1 MPVYPSENDQNG
13 ESNNQGLSDKNQD
26 LLTTACSQLQEG
38 IQQHKEG
45 KLQFAIVSLTESW
58 KKFQLLG
65 DLSKQ
70 IKALR
75 YLTLVAYNHGEYQ
88 FVIKYGHKCL
98 SLEPELKIQEQ
109 ILSYMGNAY
118 RHLGNYES
126 AIQFL
131 DKEVRKLWDLS
142 NKRNKVNIQKL
153 SDQAIKIE
161 EILQK
166 LQTDVDS
173 NQTNL
178 LKMRNSIETNM
189 KNIENL
195 GSSEEDLNS
204 IRMNISSI
212 DTQLMLLDDTV
223 QALNNYK
230 NQLNQTILEIQT
242 QISSSEDLFSTEEN
256 EN

>member
-1 MPVYPSENDQNG
+1 MKVERKFPEYLKRSNSGGLLVGFIYVLVFMSILFLWIWQTFETENDK
-13 ESNNQGLSDKNQD
+13 S
-26 LLTTACSQLQEG
+26 LLNTIDERLNLIE
-38 IQQHKEG
+38 
-45 KLQFAIVSLTESW
+45 
-58 KKFQLLG
+58 
-65 DLSKQ
+65 
-70 IKALR
+70 
-75 YLTLVAYNHGEYQ
+75 
-88 FVIKYGHKCL
+88 
-98 SLEPELKIQEQ
+98 EQ
-109 ILSYMGNAY
+109 INIVDETNNDTITDIS
-118 RHLGNYES
+118 S
-126 AIQFL
+126 SIQFL

-189 KNIENL
+189 QNIENL
-195 GSSEEDLNS
+195 GLSEEDLNS

-242 QISSSEDLFSTEEN
+242 QISSSEDLFSTEVN

>member
-1 MPVYPSENDQNG
+1 MKVERKLPEYLKRANSGGLLVGFIYVLVFMSILFLWIWQTFETENDK
-13 ESNNQGLSDKNQD
+13 S
-26 LLTTACSQLQEG
+26 LLNTIDERLNLIE
-38 IQQHKEG
+38 
-45 KLQFAIVSLTESW
+45 
-58 KKFQLLG
+58 
-65 DLSKQ
+65 
-70 IKALR
+70 
-75 YLTLVAYNHGEYQ
+75 
-88 FVIKYGHKCL
+88 
-98 SLEPELKIQEQ
+98 EQ
-109 ILSYMGNAY
+109 INIVDETNNDTITDIS
-118 RHLGNYES
+118 S
-126 AIQFL
+126 SIQFL

-166 LQTDVDS
+166 LQTDVNS

-195 GSSEEDLNS
+195 GLSEEDLNS

-242 QISSSEDLFSTEEN
+242 QISSSEELNSAQVN

>member
-1 MPVYPSENDQNG
+1 MKVERKFPEYLKRANSGGLLVGFIYVLVFMSILFLWIWQTFETENDK
-13 ESNNQGLSDKNQD
+13 S
-26 LLTTACSQLQEG
+26 LLNTIDERLNLIE
-38 IQQHKEG
+38 
-45 KLQFAIVSLTESW
+45 
-58 KKFQLLG
+58 
-65 DLSKQ
+65 
-70 IKALR
+70 
-75 YLTLVAYNHGEYQ
+75 
-88 FVIKYGHKCL
+88 
-98 SLEPELKIQEQ
+98 EQ
-109 ILSYMGNAY
+109 INIVDETNNDTITDIS
-118 RHLGNYES
+118 S
-126 AIQFL
+126 SIQFL

-189 KNIENL
+189 QNIENL
-195 GSSEEDLNS
+195 GLSEEDLNS

-242 QISSSEDLFSTEEN
+242 QISSSEDLNSVQAN

>member
-1 MPVYPSENDQNG
+1 MKVERKFPEYLKRANSGGLLVGFIYVLVFMSILFLWIWQTFETENDK
-13 ESNNQGLSDKNQD
+13 S
-26 LLTTACSQLQEG
+26 LLNTIDERLNLIE
-38 IQQHKEG
+38 
-45 KLQFAIVSLTESW
+45 
-58 KKFQLLG
+58 
-65 DLSKQ
+65 
-70 IKALR
+70 
-75 YLTLVAYNHGEYQ
+75 
-88 FVIKYGHKCL
+88 
-98 SLEPELKIQEQ
+98 EQ
-109 ILSYMGNAY
+109 INIVDETNNDTITDIS
-118 RHLGNYES
+118 S
-126 AIQFL
+126 SIQFL

-166 LQTDVDS
+166 LQTDVDN

-189 KNIENL
+189 QNIENL
-195 GSSEEDLNS
+195 GLSEEDLNS

-242 QISSSEDLFSTEEN
+242 QISSSEDLNSVQAN

>member
-1 MPVYPSENDQNG
+1 MKVERKFPEYLKRANSGGLLVGFIYVLVFMSILFLWIWQTFETENDK
-13 ESNNQGLSDKNQD
+13 S
-26 LLTTACSQLQEG
+26 LLNTIDERLNLIE
-38 IQQHKEG
+38 
-45 KLQFAIVSLTESW
+45 
-58 KKFQLLG
+58 
-65 DLSKQ
+65 
-70 IKALR
+70 
-75 YLTLVAYNHGEYQ
+75 
-88 FVIKYGHKCL
+88 
-98 SLEPELKIQEQ
+98 EQ
-109 ILSYMGNAY
+109 INIVDETNNDTITDIS
-118 RHLGNYES
+118 S
-126 AIQFL
+126 SIQFL

-195 GSSEEDLNS
+195 GLSEGDLNS